1 MIKDLFKLKTYL
13 NFSDLIFK
21 TQNIYVFN
29 CSNVIFKTQNRFVF
43 SLNTNQN
50 SKLICIF
57 IKYISDFFNHKT
69 DVYFH

>member
-1 MIKDLFKLKTYL
+1 MICGYDSSLESQNLLMIKDLFKLKTYL

-43 SLNTNQN
+43 SLNTNLIFFKPQN
-50 SKLICIF
+50 
-57 IKYISDFFNHKT
+57 
-69 DVYFH
+69 